1 MTRRRRRA
9 NDPAPGSGRRS
20 RAPAAEPV
28 FDRDV
33 VVARLTEGLDAL
45 GLDSTPGSADLAGRL
60 AAYLA
65 LLARWNSAYNLT
77 AVRDPVEM
85 VARHVLDSLA
95 VEPWVVGP
103 RIADVG
109 TGCGLPGIPLAL
121 LRPRDRFALIDAAGK
136 RTRFV
141 RHAVARLGLDNV
153 EVIAARVEDYDGGP
167 GFDTVVS
174 RAFAAVGDFVRAA
187 GHLRRGGGRLLA
199 MKGVLPCAELGALP
213 AGWRVTGLG
222 RLTVPGLA
230 AERHAVLL
238 SGPPEDEAR

>member
-1 MTRRRRRA
+1 MNRRGRRGGG
-9 NDPAPGSGRRS
+9 PAPRSGGRS
-20 RAPAAEPV
+20 DPRAAEPA
-28 FDRDV
+28 FEHDA
-33 VVARLTEGLDAL
+33 VVARLLEGLGAL
-45 GLDSTPGSADLAGRL
+45 DLDSNGDPAGLAERL

-77 AVRDPVEM
+77 AVRDPLEM

-121 LRPRDRFALIDAAGK
+121 LRPRDHFTLIDSAGK

-141 RHAVARLGLDNV
+141 RHAVARLGLENV
-153 EVIAARVEDYDGGP
+153 EVVAARVQDYDGGP

-174 RAFAAVGDFVRAA
+174 RAFAAVGDFVTAA
-187 GHLRRGGGRLLA
+187 GHLRRKGGRLLA
-199 MKGVLPCAELGALP
+199 MKGVLPHAELGALP
-213 AGWRVTGLG
+213 AGWRVTALG